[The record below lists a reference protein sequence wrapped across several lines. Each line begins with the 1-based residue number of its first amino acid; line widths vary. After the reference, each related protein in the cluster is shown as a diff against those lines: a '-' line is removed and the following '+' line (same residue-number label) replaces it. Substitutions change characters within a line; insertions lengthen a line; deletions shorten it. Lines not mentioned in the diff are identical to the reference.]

1 MKCQNHFIKCLE
13 LKNFKNGKFTDMV
26 YPFLKNILLK
36 IKSKSRGKKQ
46 KKER

>member
-1 MKCQNHFIKCLE
+1 MIEFDKLNILIIDI
-13 LKNFKNGKFTDMV
+13 LLIGKFTDMV